1 MKKIPVTEL
10 SKMVVAVG
18 QIASL
23 TWNIFEDGTVDFKD
37 IDEVW
42 KIMKSSQC
50 IASLSIEN
58 LKLEWEDIDDEEK
71 QYLIDQFKKSF
82 EIPNDEVESSLEKII
97 DIINDMYIM
106 IRKVKSIF
114 Q

>member
-1 MKKIPVTEL
+1 MKKLPVDEL
-10 SKMVVAVG
+10 SKLVVGVG

-50 IASLSIEN
+50 LVSLSFEN
-58 LKLEWEDIDDEEK
+58 LKLEWADLDDDEK
-71 QYLIDQFKKSF
+71 QHLINEFKKNF
-82 EIPNDEVESSLEKII
+82 EIPNEAIENIVEKII
-97 DIINDMYIM
+97 DIISDLYVI
-106 IRKVKSIF
+106 VKKIKNIF
-114 Q
+114 